1 MSFTAPTEN
10 RMRFSSVH
18 HQRGLSLI
26 GLIFFGMIAVGLLV
40 LGFKTV
46 PAVVEYIAVER
57 AIQKIKNE
65 GSTVGEIRAAF
76 DRFAQI
82 DEITSI
88 NSRDLDITKEGDQVV
103 VSFAYEKRIPVMD
116 KVWLLIDF
124 SGSTRDRTRKSAAAA
139 P

>member
-1 MSFTAPTEN
+1 MRTASF
-10 RMRFSSVH
+10 RR
-18 HQRGLSLI
+18 QRGLSLI

-65 GSTVGEIRAAF
+65 GSTVGEIRSAF
-76 DRFAQI
+76 DRFATI
-82 DEITSI
+82 DDITSI
-88 NSRDLDITKEGDQVV
+88 NGHDLDITKEGDQVV

-124 SGSTRDRTRKSAAAA
+124 SGSTRDRARQPAAAA